1 MFWINLLEVILD
13 PKYKNAGKEI
23 NGSKA
28 LEKFSYNACDGG
40 HQKYSLH
47 VISPLQQHN
56 FQIIDFQD
64 TFCLYNYV
72 FIQSRVLQTG
82 EALILYLSVKAII

>member
-40 HQKYSLH
+40 HQIYSL
-47 VISPLQQHN
+47 ISPLN
-56 FQIIDFQD
+56 SISKWLIFKILSFCIFIIH
-64 TFCLYNYV
+64 
-72 FIQSRVLQTG
+72 RVLQTG
-82 EALILYLSVKAII
+82 EALILYLSVKAVI